1 MVIVIYVKK
10 VKRGR
15 ESDDCK
21 KNDDSSI
28 SKKSNV
34 ILCDDDYIVSIY
46 GVAQIIGMAGINFE
60 IGKRMEI

>member
-21 KNDDSSI
+21 KNDDSST
-28 SKKSNV
+28 SKKAM
-34 ILCDDDYIVSIY
+34 LCDDDYIVCMY
-46 GVAQIIGMAGINFE
+46 GVAQIIDIAGINFE